1 MQLGERALTAL
12 DIGAVLALQTRV
24 HRAMPHQDWLAE
36 MPHEPFEY
44 MLTGGGL
51 GMGVFDGERL
61 VGAWLLYYPFD
72 REDNLAQPLGLPSHT
87 VAHFEL
93 ALLEGQYR
101 GRGLHLRMVQRLVR
115 EAQIN
120 TDFDV
125 LAATV
130 HPQNTASLGAFL
142 KCGFEVFDTR
152 PMYGGTMR
160 SILTKNIKA

>member
-1 MQLGERALTAL
+1 MLDERRLTAL
-12 DIGAVLALQTRV
+12 DVGAVLALQTRV
-24 HRAMPHQDWLAE
+24 HRAMPHQDWLA
-36 MPHEPFEY
+36 PTPREPFEY
-44 MLTGGGL
+44 MLTGGGW

-72 REDNLAQPLGLPSHT
+72 RQDNLARPLGLPLDT
-87 VAHFEL
+87 VAHLEL
-93 ALLEGQYR
+93 ALLKGQYR
-101 GRGLHLRMVQRLVR
+101 GRGLHLDMVRRLVH
-115 EAQIN
+115 EAQMN

-130 HPQNTASLGAFL
+130 HPQNAASLGAFL